1 MNRTIDLKKAKLL
14 GYGLSCC
21 FLLIH
26 VVMFLLFFSYKV
38 TPMAYFNIF
47 SIAFYL
53 FSLLL
58 IKQERVWLY
67 SVLIHLE
74 VVAHMSLAV
83 CFVGVDGGFHMTLIG
98 MSALAFYAEYVSVN
112 LKSRRVSGLAL
123 SGLSMVAYLGCYI
136 FSQLH
141 PTGYAL
147 PHSVCFWLQI
157 AWGVIVFGIS
167 CFFLQLFMTNTL
179 RSERTIDVVQALTEA
194 IDAKDT
200 YTNGHSG
207 RVAKYSREIA
217 KRAGMS
223 EKAQNE
229 IYIMALVHDV
239 GKIGV
244 PDAVINKRGS
254 LTEEE
259 FGEIKMH
266 TVTGERILEKIEYMP
281 ELAVGAHL
289 HHERIDG
296 SGYPEGLTGEHIP
309 AAARIIA
316 VADAYDAMSSN
327 RSYREAMP
335 QSRVREEIEHGLGTQ
350 FDPKYGKIMLEM
362 IDEDTEYRLREGGGR
377 PA

>member
-1 MNRTIDLKKAKLL
+1 MFIHWGIYSIPARGEWTYANDTWKEGEYEAFAKVFNPTNYNPREWAKL
-14 GYGLSCC
+14 
-21 FLLIH
+21 
-26 VVMFLLFFSYKV
+26 
-38 TPMAYFNIF
+38 
-47 SIAFYL
+47 
-53 FSLLL
+53 
-58 IKQERVWLY
+58 
-67 SVLIHLE
+67 
-74 VVAHMSLAV
+74 
-83 CFVGVDGGFHMTLIG
+83 
-98 MSALAFYAEYVSVN
+98 
-112 LKSRRVSGLAL
+112 
-123 SGLSMVAYLGCYI
+123 
-136 FSQLH
+136 
-141 PTGYAL
+141 
-147 PHSVCFWLQI
+147 
-157 AWGVIVFGIS
+157 
-167 CFFLQLFMTNTL
+167 
-179 RSERTIDVVQALTEA
+179 
-194 IDAKDT
+194 
-200 YTNGHSG
+200 
-207 RVAKYSREIA
+207 A

>member
-1 MNRTIDLKKAKLL
+1 MDRAIDMKKAKIL
-14 GYGLSCC
+14 GYGLSLC

-26 VVMFLLFFSYKV
+26 VAMLSVFYFHKV
-38 TPMAYFNIF
+38 TPMVYFNVF

-58 IKQERVWLY
+58 IKKERVWLY
-67 SVLIHLE
+67 SVLVHVE
-74 VVAHMSLAV
+74 VVLHMSLAV
-83 CFVGVDGGFHMTLIG
+83 CMTGVEGGFHVTLIG
-98 MSALAFYAEYVSVN
+98 MSALAFYAEYVSAN

-136 FSQLH
+136 YSQLR
-141 PTGYAL
+141 PTPYEL
-147 PHSVCFWLQI
+147 PHSVCFWMQI
-157 AWGVIVFGIS
+157 AWCLIVFSVS
-167 CFFLQLFMTNTL
+167 CFFLQLFLTNIL

-217 KRAGMS
+217 KRAGLS
-223 EKAQNE
+223 EKTQKE
-229 IYIMALVHDV
+229 IYMMALVHDV

-254 LTEEE
+254 LTDEE
-259 FGEIKMH
+259 FGEIKTH
-266 TVTGERILEKIEYMP
+266 TVTGERILGSIADMP

-296 SGYPEGLTGEHIP
+296 KGYPEGLTGAHIP

-327 RSYREAMP
+327 RSYRDAMP
-335 QSRVREEIEHGLGTQ
+335 QARVREEIERGLGTQ
-350 FDPKYGKIMLEM
+350 FDPKFGKIMLEM
-362 IDEDTEYRLREGGGR
+362 IDEDKEYRLREGGET
-377 PA
+377 AT